1 MGAAPGDG
9 GPIFLLAR
17 SLNIGGAE
25 RQLVHL
31 ASGLHARGEKV
42 VVGLFYTGGV
52 LDAELEAR
60 GIPIVDLGKSGRWDV
75 PGFLKRVRG
84 AIAEARPSV
93 VYSFLG
99 TANIVAAAVR
109 PFAPRFRMVWSIRAS
124 DMDPARYDWVFRLN
138 YALEC
143 ALSRRADLIISNSH
157 AGRDHAAMH
166 GFPRDRIE
174 VVPNGIDTGRFR
186 PDPALRAAKRA
197 EWGLAEGET
206 AIGVLARIDPMK
218 DHPLFLRAAAIA
230 APRRPDLR
238 FLCIGEGD
246 PAYLAELRQ
255 LAEAL
260 GLTERV
266 LWTGRSTDPVAALN
280 ALDISCSSSAF
291 GEGFSNAVGEA
302 MACALPCVVTDVGDS
317 ARLVGDTGRVV
328 KPRDAEALAAALL
341 AEADAQGSGNGARA
355 RQRIVDC
362 FSLDSMVERTRTLLR
377 VPATGQRAA
386 GT

>member
-1 MGAAPGDG
+1 MGAAPGSG

-31 ASGLHARGEKV
+31 AAGLHARGEEV

-60 GIPIVDLGKSGRWDV
+60 GIRIVDLRKSGRWDV
-75 PGFLKRVRG
+75 PAFLKRVRG
-84 AIAEARPSV
+84 AIAEVRPSV

-124 DMDPARYDWVFRLN
+124 DMDPASYDWVFRLN
-138 YALEC
+138 YGLEC
-143 ALSRRADLIISNSH
+143 ALSRSADLIISNSH
-157 AGRDHAAMH
+157 AGRDYAAGH
-166 GFPRDRIE
+166 GFPRERIA
-174 VVPNGIDTGRFR
+174 VVPNGIDTDRFR

-197 EWGLAEGET
+197 EWGLGEGET

-218 DHPLFLRAAAIA
+218 DHPVFLRAAALA
-230 APRRPDLR
+230 ARARPELR

-246 PAYLAELRQ
+246 PGYLAELKR
-255 LAEAL
+255 LAGEL
-260 GLTERV
+260 GLEDRL

-280 ALDISCSSSAF
+280 GLDISCSSSAF

-328 KPRDAEALAAALL
+328 PPRDPEALAAALL
-341 AEADAQGSGNGARA
+341 AEADAPGGGNGARA
-355 RQRIVDC
+355 RQRIVQC
-362 FSLDSMVERTRTLLR
+362 FSLDAMVERTLALLR
-377 VPATGQRAA
+377 PPA
-386 GT
+386 